1 MKSRRHA
8 PPVALRLGTIVVLLL
23 CLAAPVVAQDP
34 TPATAIE
41 ATPEVGHEPTAG
53 ATEEPKPGANEE
65 PTQEPP
71 TYAVQPGDTL
81 FSIAQRFGTT
91 VEAIVA
97 ANDIADPSLIQV
109 GQKLVIPTELP
120 ELVPSVEAAADA
132 RVHPVRPGETLPFL
146 AFRYGTTVWTLRE
159 ANSLDRLGL
168 LWPGQELEIPAPE
181 AATAHTPRFPT
192 ISASPAPVVQGRTM
206 LVEVEGEADLELSG
220 WFLGNDL
227 VFSGEGGAYW
237 ALVGVDALTPP
248 GEYPVALRGTELD
261 SGDLL
266 TMQEPISVTAGSF
279 GTYNI
284 PVAEDRQRLL
294 DPALVAA
301 EREKVDA
308 VFGGFSEPR
317 MWSGTFGLPLPGEPR
332 TTAPFGQRRS
342 YGGGPVASYHS
353 GHDFGADKGTPVSAP
368 MTATVVLAERL
379 DVRGNVV
386 ILDHGLGVFSG
397 FWHLSQIDVTVGQV
411 VEPGDVVGLVGSTG
425 LSTGPHLHWEMR
437 VGGVPVNPLQWTR
450 REFP

>member
-1 MKSRRHA
+1 MFFCL
-8 PPVALRLGTIVVLLL
+8 VALVS
-23 CLAAPVVAQDP
+23 AQ
-34 TPATAIE
+34 E
-41 ATPEVGHEPTAG
+41 ATPAATLEPTPG
-53 ATEEPKPGANEE
+53 ATPEPAPEVTGE
-65 PTQEPP
+65 PTPEPP

-81 FSIAQRFGTT
+81 FAIAQRFGTT

-97 ANDIADPSLIQV
+97 ANDITDPSLIQV
-109 GQKLVIPTELP
+109 GQKLIIPTEQP
-120 ELVPSVEAAADA
+120 ELVPSAEPVADA

-146 AFRYGTTVWTLRE
+146 AFRYGTTVWTLRG

-168 LWPGQELEIPAPE
+168 LWPGQELVIPSPE
-181 AATAHTPRFPT
+181 AATAHTPRFPG
-192 ISASPAPVVQGRTM
+192 ISASPSPVIQGRTM
-206 LVEVEGEADLELSG
+206 MVAVQGEADLELSG

-248 GEYPVALRGTELD
+248 GEYPVALRATELD
-261 SGDLL
+261 SGDQL
-266 TMQEPISVTAGSF
+266 TMQAAFTVTEGTF
-279 GTYNI
+279 GTYNV
-284 PVAEDRQRLL
+284 PVSEDRQALL
-294 DPALVAA
+294 DPALVQA
-301 EREKVDA
+301 ERKKVNA
-308 VFGGFSEPR
+308 VFAGFSEQR
-317 MWSGTFGLPLPGEPR
+317 LWAGTFSLPLPGEPR

-342 YGGGPVASYHS
+342 YAGGPVTSYHS
-353 GHDFGADKGTPVSAP
+353 GHDFGADKGAPVSAP
-368 MTATVVLAERL
+368 MTGTVALAERL
-379 DVRGNVV
+379 DVRGKVV

-411 VEPGDVVGLVGSTG
+411 VSPGDVVGLVGNTG